1 MSGPLFNNPADN
13 YIFTG
18 SRFRAGT
25 NVNSLRLSND
35 LPLLVKNIPVT
46 DGLVLAANYKYNPVH
61 ELEGDVEAL
70 RLINL
75 DTF

>member
-1 MSGPLFNNPADN
+1 M
-13 YIFTG
+13 
-18 SRFRAGT
+18 
-25 NVNSLRLSND
+25 
-35 LPLLVKNIPVT
+35 PLLVKNIPVT

-75 DTF
+75 DNEGLSMYRSQLNLLNSSSN